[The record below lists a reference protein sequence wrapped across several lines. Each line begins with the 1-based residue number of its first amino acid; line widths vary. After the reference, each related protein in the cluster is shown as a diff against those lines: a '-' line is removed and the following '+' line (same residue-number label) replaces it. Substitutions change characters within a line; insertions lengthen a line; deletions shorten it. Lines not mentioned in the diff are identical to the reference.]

1 MTIEYFPF
9 DAGAGSVVRE
19 DQWAKMAKLWRGTGV
34 VGGFLNAFEVYAD
47 SSGMQVKV
55 KSGAAWIEGFYIS
68 SDAVEIKAV
77 AASDP
82 AQDRYDRVVLHVDW
96 PGNTIS
102 ILVTTGVLGAGVPL
116 ALVTTATDWEIAL
129 ATVLVTAGVGTIAA
143 GKVTDERTYAV
154 VTIALGGTGAIT
166 AGAALTAL
174 GGAPIASPTF
184 TGNATI
190 RIAPRI
196 GTVTTSATPTPNADT
211 QDQYNVTALAE
222 PCTFGAPTGTPVNG
236 QKLIIRIKPDATP
249 RVIGWNAIY
258 DERGAVLPLITVA
271 NKYIY
276 VGFVYNAA
284 ATTWDC
290 LAVALEL

>member
-34 VGGFLNAFEVYAD
+34 VGGFLDEFEVYAD

-68 SDAVEIKAV
+68 SDAVETKAI
-77 AASDP
+77 AAVSGVVRHDN
-82 AQDRYDRVVLHVDW
+82 VVLHVDW

-102 ILVTTGVLGAGVPL
+102 ILVVTGTPNLV
-116 ALVTTATDWEIAL
+116 ALVQSAIIWEIAL
-129 ATVLVTAGVGTIAA
+129 ADITVGAA
-143 GKVTDERTYAV
+143 VVKIDPADVADERIFAAL
-154 VTIALGGTGAIT
+154 TIALGGTGATT

-184 TGNATI
+184 TGNVTL

-211 QDQYNVTALAE
+211 QDQYNVTALDQA
-222 PCTFGAPTGTPVNG
+222 CTFGAPTGTPVNG

-258 DERGAVLPLITVA
+258 VARGAVLPLITVA

-284 ATTWDC
+284 ATTWDL
-290 LAVALEL
+290 LATALEV

>member
-19 DQWAKMAKLWRGTGV
+19 DQWAKMAKLWCATGV

-68 SDAVEIKAV
+68 SDAVETKAIA
-77 AASDP
+77 AASGVIRHDN
-82 AQDRYDRVVLHVDW
+82 VVLHVDW

-102 ILVTTGVLGAGVPL
+102 ILVVTGTPGLV
-116 ALVTTATDWEIAL
+116 ALVQSATIWEIAL
-129 ATVLVTAGVGTIAA
+129 ADITVGAAAVTIDPADVA
-143 GKVTDERTYAV
+143 DERTFAAL
-154 VTIALGGTGAIT
+154 TIALGGTGAIT

-196 GTVTTSATPTPNADT
+196 GTITTSATPTPNADT
-211 QDQYNVTALAE
+211 QDQYNVTALIEA
-222 PCTFGAPTGTPVNG
+222 CTFGVPTGTPVNG

-258 DERGAVLPLITVA
+258 VARGATLPLITVA

-284 ATTWDC
+284 ETKWDL
-290 LAVALEL
+290 LAAALEI